1 MKPRQWVLM
10 IALVLCLSVA
20 AGALPQK
27 EQPQPGGNPQT
38 KMIGK
43 DRLVSV
49 EGLPVMDG
57 QMSLSPES
65 APETLM
71 AGASTPENLMAL
83 LQPQSATG
91 QAAQSASPPPRPSDA
106 IRSEVA
112 RRQPAITHKDPRHV
126 FAAIAV
132 DPARNELVVG
142 DENNFT
148 IVVYDRMTNTPPT
161 AAFSEP
167 KRVIGGDNTF
177 LEYLCGVYVD
187 PATGDIYGI
196 NNDTLNWMTV
206 WGRDA
211 NGNIQPK
218 RKLATPHTTVRMAVD
233 EETQEVFMTVQDD
246 HAVSVFR
253 KMAVDNEVPL
263 RLIQGPNTQLA
274 DPHGI
279 ALDPNT
285 GLIYVTNW
293 GTVADRYYDEQTTIR
308 AYGQYPRYGKA
319 NWPVGRS
326 ANIPGSGRN
335 EPASITVYR
344 KDAHGN
350 VAPLQV
356 IQGPDTLLNWPTDI
370 AVHPE
375 RGEIFVANDTGHT
388 VTVYRVDADGNAAP
402 IRVLQG
408 PNSLIKHPVGVKVD
422 LVNNE
427 LWVAN
432 LGSHSA
438 TVYDITA
445 DGDATPKRVIR
456 SGPADSSGPM
466 FANVHTLAY
475 DTRREE
481 LLTAN

>member
-10 IALVLCLSVA
+10 ITLVLCLSVA
-20 AGALPQK
+20 VGALPQH
-27 EQPQPGGNPQT
+27 EQLQPGGNGQT
-38 KMIGK
+38 KMIGE
-43 DRLVSV
+43 DRPVSL
-49 EGLPVMDG
+49 EPLPAMEG
-57 QMSLSPES
+57 QMAPSPEG

-71 AGASTPENLMAL
+71 AGASAPENLRAL
-83 LQPQSATG
+83 FQGAG
-91 QAAQSASPPPRPSDA
+91 QAGAAPSPPPRPSEA
-106 IRSEVA
+106 ARAQVA
-112 RRQPAITHKDPRHV
+112 RRPPIRTIHDARHV
-126 FAAIAV
+126 FAAIDV
-132 DPARNELVVG
+132 DPIRNELVAG
-142 DENNFT
+142 DENNFS

-177 LEYLCGVYVD
+177 LEYLCGIYVD
-187 PATGDIYGI
+187 PESGDIYAI

-211 NGNIQPK
+211 RGNVEPK
-218 RKLATPHTTVRMAVD
+218 RKLATPHTTVRMAID
-233 EETQEVFMTVQDD
+233 ETTQEIFMTVQDD

-253 KMAVDNEVPL
+253 KTAQDNEPPL
-263 RLIQGPNTQLA
+263 RLIQGPATQLA

-279 ALDPNT
+279 AVDPNA
-285 GLIYVTNW
+285 GLIYVSNW
-293 GTVADRYYDEQTTIR
+293 GTVADRHYDLETTTR
-308 AYGQYPRYGKA
+308 NLGEGKA
-319 NWPVGRS
+319 NWPVGRE
-326 ANIPGSGRN
+326 ANIPGSGRT
-335 EPASITVYR
+335 EPPSITVYR
-344 KDAHGN
+344 KDAEGN

-356 IQGPDTLLNWPTDI
+356 IQGPNTLLNWPTDI

-388 VTVYRVDADGNAAP
+388 VTVYRADADGDAAP

-408 PNSLIKHPVGVKVD
+408 PNSLIQHPVGVKVD
-422 LVNNE
+422 LMNNE

-438 TVYDITA
+438 TAFDITA

-456 SGPADSSGPM
+456 SGPADSRGPM
-466 FANVHTLAY
+466 LANVHTITY

-481 LLTAN
+481 ILGGN

>member
-1 MKPRQWVLM
+1 MKRRQWVLM
-10 IALVLCLSVA
+10 ITLGLCLSVA
-20 AGALPQK
+20 GEALPQH
-27 EQPQPGGNPQT
+27 ERLQPGGNGQT
-38 KMIGK
+38 KMIGE
-43 DRLVSV
+43 DRLVSL
-49 EGLPVMDG
+49 EPLTAMEG
-57 QMSLSPES
+57 QMSPSPEG

-71 AGASTPENLMAL
+71 AGASAPENLRAL
-83 LQPQSATG
+83 FQGAG
-91 QAAQSASPPPRPSDA
+91 QAASGPPPRPSEA
-106 IRSEVA
+106 ARAQVA
-112 RRQPAITHKDPRHV
+112 RRPPIRTIHDARHV
-126 FAAIAV
+126 FAAIDI
-132 DPARNELVVG
+132 DPIRNELIAG
-142 DENNFT
+142 DENNFS

-167 KRVIGGDNTF
+167 IRVIQGENTF
-177 LEYLCGVYVD
+177 LEYICGIYVD
-187 PATGDIYGI
+187 PESGDIYAI

-211 NGNIQPK
+211 RGNVEPK
-218 RKLATPHTTVRMAVD
+218 RKLATPHTTVRMAID
-233 EETQEVFMTVQDD
+233 EATQEIFMTVQDD

-253 KMAVDNEVPL
+253 KMAQDEEEPV
-263 RLIQGPNTQLA
+263 RLIQGPATQLA

-279 ALDPNT
+279 AVDSNA
-285 GLIYVTNW
+285 GLVYVSNW
-293 GTVADRYYDEQTTIR
+293 GTVADRYYDEGTPTTIGR
-308 AYGQYPRYGKA
+308 GDGKA
-319 NWPVGRS
+319 NWPVGRE

-335 EPASITVYR
+335 EPPSITVYR
-344 KDAHGN
+344 KDALGN

-356 IQGPDTLLNWPTDI
+356 IQGPNTLLNWPTDI

-388 VTVYRVDADGNAAP
+388 VTVYRADADGDAAP

-408 PNSLIKHPVGVKVD
+408 PNSLIQHPVGVKVD
-422 LVNNE
+422 LMNNE

-456 SGPADSSGPM
+456 SGPADSRGPM
-466 FANVHTLAY
+466 LANVHTITY

-481 LLTAN
+481 ILGGN

>member
-1 MKPRQWVLM
+1 MKPRQWILLTT
-10 IALVLCLSVA
+10 LVICLSVVVGA
-20 AGALPQK
+20 AALQ
-27 EQPQPGGNPQT
+27 EQPQADENWQT
-38 KMIGK
+38 IVIGK

-49 EGLPVMDG
+49 EA
-57 QMSLSPES
+57 LSEMAEAS
-65 APETLM
+65 
-71 AGASTPENLMAL
+71 AGANPMARV
-83 LQPQSATG
+83 QPQATSGQTAQSAT
-91 QAAQSASPPPRPSDA
+91 PPPRPSA
-106 IRSEVA
+106 ALKSEVA
-112 RRQPAITHKDPRHV
+112 IRQPIVSHKDPRHV

-132 DPARNELVVG
+132 DPIRNELVVG

-148 IVVYDRMTNTPPT
+148 IVVYDRTTDTPPT

-187 PATGDIYGI
+187 PASGDIYGI

-206 WGRDA
+206 WGREA
-211 NGNIQPK
+211 NGNLEPK

-233 EETQEVFMTVQDD
+233 EEEQEIFFTVQDD
-246 HAVSVFR
+246 HAVSVFA

-263 RLIQGPNTQLA
+263 RLIQGPDTQLA

-279 ALDPNT
+279 ALDSNT
-285 GLIYVTNW
+285 GLIYVSNW
-293 GTVADRYYDEQTTIR
+293 GTVADRYYDEETTR
-308 AYGQYPRYGKA
+308 DAYGQYPRYGKA
-319 NWPVGRS
+319 NWPTGRS

-335 EPASITVYR
+335 GPASITVYR
-344 KDAHGN
+344 KDAQGN
-350 VAPLQV
+350 VAPVQV
-356 IQGPDTLLNWPTDI
+356 ISGPNTLLNWPTDV
-370 AVHPE
+370 AVHSE
-375 RGEIFVANDTGHT
+375 RGEVFVANDTGHT
-388 VTVYRVDADGNAAP
+388 VTVYSADADGNAAP

-408 PNSLIKHPVGVKVD
+408 PNSLIKNPVGVSLD
-422 LVNNE
+422 LENDE

-456 SGPADSSGPM
+456 SGPADSSGPL
-466 FANVHTLAY
+466 FANVHTLAF
-475 DTRREE
+475 DTRRGE